1 MQFKTIMKQLRFK
14 LAPVKRKKWGGARAG
29 AGRPRK
35 DGLVGRG
42 SPHLKREVLK
52 ARFPVLVTWR
62 MRPDVWNLRSRR
74 SWNRIAPAIYGSTRE
89 GFRVVHFAVM
99 GNHIHL
105 LVEATDEKR
114 LSKGMQGL
122 GIRMAIRLNR
132 MMSRS
137 GRVVFDRY
145 HARILRCPTAVVE
158 ASAYLRTNAAKHY
171 GWRGPDPYTS
181 THPVA
186 LPHTWLLRMHC

>member
-1 MQFKTIMKQLRFK
+1 MGRGRRQTAFVFRT
-14 LAPVKRKKWGGARAG
+14 WGGRRRG
-29 AGRPRK
+29 AGRKRCRER
-35 DGLVGRG
+35 RG
-42 SPHLKREVLK
+42 VRHRARPALA
-52 ARFPVLVTWR
+52 ARFPVHVTWR
-62 MRPDVWNLRSRR
+62 MRPGLDGLRTGPCVRLLRR
-74 SWNRIAPAIYGSTRE
+74 TFFAASNAA
-89 GFRVVHFAVM
+89 FQVVHHAIM

-132 MMSRS
+132 MMSRK

-145 HARILRCPTAVVE
+145 HARILRCPTAVVD

-181 THPVA
+181 THPVT
-186 LPHTWLLRMHC
+186 LPRTWLLRMHC